1 MLDPSEQD
9 QGQYQGRQFG
19 NYRLVK
25 LLGEGGFAEVY
36 LGEHVYLGTQA
47 AVKVLISQLTD
58 EGRALFRDEA
68 RMVMSLEHP
77 NIVRV
82 YDFGIESHIPFIV
95 MSYAPNGTLRKLYPR
110 GSRLPLQLIVSY
122 VKQIAFALQSAHDQK
137 LIHRDIKPDNLLVG
151 RNGEILLSDFGLALV
166 AHSTHSMSTHEE
178 SGTISYMAPE
188 QMQGRTRIASD
199 QYALGVVVYEWLS
212 GTPPFTGTALEIGM
226 QHLLAS
232 PPSLREKVPAIPKEV
247 EQVVLTAL
255 AKDPHH
261 RFGSVQAFAI
271 ALEQASLKP
280 SPSMLLCTYRGHSH
294 WVFAVAWSPDGT
306 SLASASGDGT
316 VQIWNA
322 TNAETISTS
331 HCYSFW
337 GYAVA
342 WSPDGTRIASAGDD
356 KTVKVWDAT
365 AGEKL
370 YTYHGHADVLLAVS
384 WSPDGSRIA
393 SAGKSGTVQVWEA
406 TTGKQISTY
415 GSHAGAVNT
424 LAWSPAGSRI
434 VSGSDDQT
442 VQVWEATTGDHL
454 WTYGGHAGGVNT
466 VAWSLDGVHMASGS
480 KDETVHVWEATTGK
494 HIYTYGGH
502 AGAVNAVAWSPDG
515 RHIASGGDDKVV
527 RVWKAT
533 TGEHVCTYRGHTD
546 WVNTLAW
553 SPDGKCIASGGYDHT
568 IQVWRST

>member
-212 GTPPFTGTALEIGM
+212 GTPPFTDTALEIGM

-255 AKDPHH
+255 AKDPTT
-261 RFGSVQAFAI
+261 
-271 ALEQASLKP
+271 ASAVCKLLP
-280 SPSMLLCTYRGHSH
+280 SPWNRLL
-294 WVFAVAWSPDGT
+294 
-306 SLASASGDGT
+306 
-316 VQIWNA
+316 
-322 TNAETISTS
+322 
-331 HCYSFW
+331 
-337 GYAVA
+337 
-342 WSPDGTRIASAGDD
+342 
-356 KTVKVWDAT
+356 
-365 AGEKL
+365 
-370 YTYHGHADVLLAVS
+370 
-384 WSPDGSRIA
+384 
-393 SAGKSGTVQVWEA
+393 
-406 TTGKQISTY
+406 
-415 GSHAGAVNT
+415 
-424 LAWSPAGSRI
+424 
-434 VSGSDDQT
+434 
-442 VQVWEATTGDHL
+442 
-454 WTYGGHAGGVNT
+454 
-466 VAWSLDGVHMASGS
+466 
-480 KDETVHVWEATTGK
+480 
-494 HIYTYGGH
+494 
-502 AGAVNAVAWSPDG
+502 
-515 RHIASGGDDKVV
+515 
-527 RVWKAT
+527 
-533 TGEHVCTYRGHTD
+533 
-546 WVNTLAW
+546 
-553 SPDGKCIASGGYDHT
+553 
-568 IQVWRST
+568 